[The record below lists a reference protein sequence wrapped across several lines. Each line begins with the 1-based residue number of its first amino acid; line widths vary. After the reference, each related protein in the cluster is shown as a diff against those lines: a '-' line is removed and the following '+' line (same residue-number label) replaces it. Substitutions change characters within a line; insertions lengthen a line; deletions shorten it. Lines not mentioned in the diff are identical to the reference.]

1 MIFAGL
7 GLTAAA
13 MVIGWCAGFVRRSG
27 AQTLLSSFA
36 WVGNIAAAVVFATAG
51 GLGLAGRCERL
62 AVGGLAGLGPASLTV
77 DALSGL
83 FLIIS
88 FGVAIPVLAAAA
100 APANLSR
107 PRLPAAVAIALA
119 AVATVITADNFFVL
133 LFGWE
138 TLTVAFYLL
147 SGYDRDLPGRVG
159 GSVMTVVFGKV
170 SGGALLL
177 GALLLASRTHSFV
190 FAANSVDSHGATG
203 QAAYA
208 LLLLGFGI
216 KVGIVPAHI
225 WLPRGY
231 AVAPGPA
238 RAVMAG
244 VVVNVGFYGLWRTLN
259 VLGAPPVWL
268 ACVVLII
275 GGVTAILG
283 IAHAA
288 VNPDLAALISWSS
301 VENAGL
307 ITAGFGVALMGA
319 VAGEPKLT
327 AAGLVAGTA
336 QVMAH
341 ALGKTTLF
349 AATSTIEQATGT
361 TDLDRLGGVAR
372 RLPWAGTGLVIGS
385 LTLAGLPLTAG
396 FASEWFT
403 LESLMQQFRVSSLA
417 LQLSTAASGALV
429 ALTIGIAGVTF
440 VRVVALTAFG
450 PARIGQPPMDSDRAR
465 VDRQW
470 PYRLG
475 VAALVIGCLGVA
487 ALAPL
492 EMRLIGSG
500 LTPIVGNQSAG
511 TNAEPWVLQPV
522 FAEFSALSPTWLW
535 IVLPAM
541 AAVIAVLTALLAGR
555 NPFRTRRVVPWS
567 SASPGVDR
575 GVGYTS
581 FAYANPVR
589 RVLATVL
596 LTRTELVDT
605 ADKPIARGI
614 AQMGMTYRVAVVDVV
629 ERYFYRPLAAAVL
642 SIARSARR
650 LQSGRLDAYMAY
662 MLITVLAVLAV
673 VIATS
678 S

>member
-1 MIFAGL
+1 MLIGAL
-7 GLTAAA
+7 AMLAAA
-13 MVIGWCAGFVRRSG
+13 ALISWHAGVASGERMRAICAG
-27 AQTLLSSFA
+27 AA
-36 WVGNIAAAVVFATAG
+36 WIVNVTGAAVLVVAG
-51 GLGLAGRCERL
+51 ACALAGHPQRWNL
-62 AVGGLAGLGPASLTV
+62 GGLAGFGPATLRV
-77 DALSGL
+77 DALSGI

-88 FGVAIPVLAAAA
+88 FGVAVPALVAAA
-100 APANLSR
+100 APANRCR
-107 PRLPAAVAIALA
+107 PRLPAAVAVSLM
-119 AVATVITADNFFVL
+119 AVALIMTADNFFVL

-138 TLTVAFYLL
+138 LLSVAFYLMA
-147 SGYDRDLPGRVG
+147 GYDRDLPGRAR
-159 GSVMTVVFGKV
+159 GSVITVVFGKA
-170 SGGALLL
+170 SGAALLM
-177 GALLLASRTHSFV
+177 GALLLAGRTHT
-190 FAANSVDSHGATG
+190 FALTADSVDPHSAVG

-216 KVGIVPAHI
+216 KVGLVPAHI
-225 WLPRGY
+225 WMPPGY
-231 AVAPGPA
+231 SAAPGPA

-244 VVVNVGFYGLWRTLN
+244 AAVNVGFYGMWRTLN
-259 VLGAPPVWL
+259 IFAAPAVWL
-268 ACVVLII
+268 ICVVLIV

-288 VNPDLAALISWSS
+288 VNPDLARLISWSS
-301 VENAGL
+301 VENAGV
-307 ITAGFGVALMGA
+307 ITAGFGVALVGA
-319 VAGEPKLT
+319 AAGEPKLI

-341 ALGKTTLF
+341 ALGKTLMF
-349 AATSTIEQATGT
+349 VSASTIEHATAT
-361 TDLDRLGGVAR
+361 TELDRLGGIAR
-372 RLPWAGTGLVIGS
+372 RLPWAATGLVIGA

-417 LQLSTAASGALV
+417 MQLSTALTGALI

-450 PARIGQPPMDSDRAR
+450 PARIGEPPPNPVAAR

-475 VAALVIGCLGVA
+475 VALLVVCCLGAA

-492 EMRLIGSG
+492 QVRMIATGLQPIIGD
-500 LTPIVGNQSAG
+500 QAAG
-511 TNAEPWVLQPV
+511 ANAAPWVLQPV
-522 FAEFSALSPTWLW
+522 FADFSALSPTWLW

-541 AAVIAVLTALLAGR
+541 SAVIALFATVFAGR
-555 NPFRTRRVVPWS
+555 NPFRARAVTPWS

-581 FAYANPVR
+581 SAYANPVR
-589 RVLATVL
+589 NVLANVL
-596 LTRTELVDT
+596 LTRTALVEGDDQPHDNDG
-605 ADKPIARGI
+605 AVRLY
-614 AQMGMTYRVAVVDVV
+614 TYRIDVVDVV
-629 ERYFYRPLAAAVL
+629 ERYFYRPVTRGVL
-642 SIARSARR
+642 MASRSVKK

-662 MLITVLAVLAV
+662 MLIAVLAVLAV

-678 S
+678 